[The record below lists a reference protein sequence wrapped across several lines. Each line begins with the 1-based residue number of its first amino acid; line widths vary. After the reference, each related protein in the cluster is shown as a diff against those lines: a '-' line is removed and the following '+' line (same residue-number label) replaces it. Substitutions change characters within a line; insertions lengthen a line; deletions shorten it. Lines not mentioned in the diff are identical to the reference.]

1 MKLECKDLD
10 RALREGTPE
19 VMKALEVHAD
29 TCPSCRAALD
39 RWSELSKAAGALRR
53 QWDNPELWPRIHES
67 LARESQRPQQGKLT
81 ALGILG
87 AAGSSWRELAA
98 AAAVVV
104 LMMSIGW
111 VLIRNFRPPSAP
123 APDPEAEKRLLTEKA
138 LREIETSE
146 SAYIQSIEKLS
157 RLVEPK
163 IDNAASPLM
172 VSYREKLTLID
183 AAIAE
188 CRADIERNRF
198 NAHVRMELLSMYQEK
213 QRTLEDVMRIKQN
226 D

>member
-10 RALREGTPE
+10 RALREGVPE
-19 VMKALEVHAD
+19 LVEALELHAGS
-29 TCPSCRAALD
+29 CPSCRAALD

-53 QWDNPELWPRIHES
+53 DWDCPELWPRIHDA
-67 LARESQRPQQGKLT
+67 LAHESQRPRRGKLT
-81 ALGILG
+81 ARGSMWM
-87 AAGSSWRELAA
+87 ARSSWRELAA
-98 AAAVVV
+98 AGAVVV
-104 LMMSIGW
+104 LVISIGW

-123 APDPEAEKRLLTEKA
+123 APDPDAEKRLLTERA

-157 RLVEPK
+157 RLAEPK
-163 IDNAASPLM
+163 IENGASPIM
-172 VSYREKLTLID
+172 VSYREKLSIID
-183 AAIAE
+183 GAIAE
-188 CRADIERNRF
+188 CRAGIEHNRF
-198 NAHVRMELLSMYQEK
+198 NAHMRMELLSMYQEK